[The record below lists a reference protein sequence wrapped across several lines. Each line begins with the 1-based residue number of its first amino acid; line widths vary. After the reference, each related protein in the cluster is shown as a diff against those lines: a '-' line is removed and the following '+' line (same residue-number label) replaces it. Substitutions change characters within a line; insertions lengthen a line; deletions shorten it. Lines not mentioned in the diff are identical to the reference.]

1 MLVVIAL
8 GGNALM
14 RRGQPL
20 DAETQN
26 RNVEAASD
34 AIASIAVQHDVVVTH
49 GNGPQIG
56 LLALQAAAYPSGAGY
71 PLDVLGAETEGMI
84 GYAIE
89 RALANRLPER
99 SIATM
104 LTQVEVDRADPAFAQ
119 PTKPIGPVYSRADA
133 HRIAAASGWTIVED
147 GDGFRRAVASP
158 EPLAIREISAIK
170 ILVDA
175 GVLVICA
182 GGGGIPVSIGDDG
195 ALQGVEAVI
204 DKDLCSARLAVEL
217 GADAL
222 LILTDVPAVY
232 DHWGTPEQHA
242 IKCATPQRLAQVTFE
257 KGTMAPK
264 VEAACRFVTATGG
277 TAGVGDLT
285 SAQALLRGESGTAS
299 TVGDLKFGPSGATNN
314 KRRGARPQVRTIP
327 NIRNRRSALA

>member
-1 MLVVIAL
+1 MRVVIAL

-20 DAETQN
+20 DVESQN
-26 RNVEAASD
+26 RSVEAAAD

-56 LLALQAAAYPSGAGY
+56 LLALQAAAYQSGAGY

-89 RALANRLPER
+89 RALANRLPDR
-99 SIATM
+99 SIATL
-104 LTQVEVDRADPAFAQ
+104 LTQVEVDRADPAFAN

-133 HRIAAASGWTIVED
+133 RRIAAASGWTIVED

-182 GGGGIPVSIGDDG
+182 GGGGIPVSVDDDG
-195 ALQGVEAVI
+195 ALYGVEAVI
-204 DKDLCSARLAVEL
+204 DKDLCSARLAAEL
-217 GADAL
+217 EAEAL

-232 DHWGTPEQHA
+232 EGWRTPDQKP
-242 IKCATPQRLAQVTFE
+242 IRRTTPDDLARLTFE
-257 KGTMAPK
+257 TGTMAPK
-264 VEAACRFVTATGG
+264 VEAARRFVIATGG
-277 TAGVGDLT
+277 SAGIGDLA
-285 SAQALLRGESGTAS
+285 SAEALLRGEAGTLVRPG
-299 TVGDLKFGPSGATNN
+299 TGDFS
-314 KRRGARPQVRTIP
+314 
-327 NIRNRRSALA
+327 S